1 MKATGIVRHIDDLG
15 RVVIPKEIRRTL
27 NIREGDALEIY
38 TTDDDGVVFRK
49 YAQSAESKAATAQK
63 WLEQNAF
70 PMSNSSAKFSIENRT
85 VNCEVIN
92 NNHRQFGTATATT
105 EDTFIPAVG
114 MVIAFCRAANL
125 NIPQELLDD

>member
-1 MKATGIVRHIDDLG
+1 MKATGIVRRIDDLG

-27 NIREGDALEIY
+27 AIREGDLLEIY
-38 TTDDDGVVFRK
+38 TTDGGVLFRK
-49 YAQSAESKAATAQK
+49 YTQSAESKAATAQK

-70 PMSNSSAKFSIENRT
+70 SISNSSAKFSIENRT

-92 NNHRQFGTATATT
+92 NNHRQFGTATAKT

-125 NIPQELLDD
+125 NIPPELLDD